1 MSYLVL
7 ARKWR
12 PQTFEDVIGQAHITK
27 TLVRALERGRIAH
40 AYLFSG
46 PRGVG
51 KTTTAR
57 ILAKAL
63 NCTSFDAPTATPCN
77 ECSAC
82 VTITEGR
89 SSDVLEID
97 GASHRGIGDARELQT
112 NIQYAIVGRYKVI
125 IIDEVHML
133 TKEAFNALLKT
144 LEEPPSNVVFVFATT
159 EPDHVPLTII
169 SRCQRFDFRRIA
181 PRFISGHI
189 KKITQNENFAI
200 SNEAA
205 DFIAIRADG
214 AVRDALSML
223 DQIMASDPDEE
234 INLDMVM
241 NLLGVV
247 PAQSFQ
253 KIAESVGSK
262 NPASALEQ
270 FEYLLECGIDP
281 IQVARGLV
289 EHFRNALIAKSDTLP
304 EDYPNHELYNN
315 IARNHT
321 LQDLLRVMKVLTD
334 TYTRLRYSDTPRYLL
349 EETLIYIALMD
360 EVVDIA
366 EILNGLQ
373 SAETVQPVV
382 RKTVQAPASPAKT
395 TQEVASDNP
404 PAQGKYSN
412 EMFPK
417 GQSKPKQP
425 EAPIHETTMEEEKL
439 PDEPD
444 KRFLAALAK
453 IHKPMSAL
461 LKSTTIIIDDTKL
474 LIKFPHSM
482 EAAREE
488 LLLKPENFRH
498 IKEAA
503 WKAFGPDIE
512 VDLIKDVD
520 ESKAELES
528 TNSGIPK
535 DVSDVLTLFKAK
547 LQE

>member
-63 NCTSFDAPTATPCN
+63 NCTSFDGPTATPCN

-89 SSDVLEID
+89 SGDVLEID
-97 GASHRGIGDARELQT
+97 GASHRGIDDARELQT

-181 PRFISGHI
+181 PRFISEHI
-189 KKITQNENFAI
+189 KKITQNEDFSI

-223 DQIMASDPDEE
+223 DQIMASEPDDE

-262 NPASALEQ
+262 IPASALEQ
-270 FEYLLECGIDP
+270 LEYLLECGIDP

-289 EHFRNALIAKSDTLP
+289 EHFRNALIAKSGALP
-304 EDYPNHELYNN
+304 EDYPNHELYSK
-315 IARNHT
+315 IAQKHT
-321 LQDLLRVMKVLTD
+321 LHDLLRVMKVFTD
-334 TYTRLRYSDTPRYLL
+334 TYSRLRYSDTPRYLL
-349 EETLIYIALMD
+349 EETLIYIALID

-366 EILNGLQ
+366 GILNGLQ
-373 SAETVQPVV
+373 SDKSAQPVV
-382 RKTVQAPASPAKT
+382 RKTAQNAASEKAPAKS
-395 TQEVASDNP
+395 
-404 PAQGKYSN
+404 KYSD

-417 GQSKPKQP
+417 GQPTPKQP
-425 EAPIHETTMEEEKL
+425 EAPIHEAVIEDEKL

-444 KRFLAALAK
+444 KRFLASLAK
-453 IHKPMSAL
+453 IHKSMSAL
-461 LKSTTIIIDDTKL
+461 LKSTTIVIDDTRL
-474 LIKFPHSM
+474 LIKFPKSM
-482 EAAREE
+482 ETVREE
-488 LLLKPENFRH
+488 LLIKPENFRH
-498 IKEAA
+498 LKEAA

-512 VDLIKDVD
+512 VDLIKDSD
-520 ESKAELES
+520 ESKIERES
-528 TNSGIPK
+528 TNSGIQK
-535 DVSDVLTLFKAK
+535 EVSDVLTLFKAK